1 MEETGQE
8 VVQQLVAVVSAWGLR
23 VIGGIVLLIVGR
35 IVAGTVRNVVRR
47 RMERAGADAA
57 LIPFLSGIVYYLLLG
72 AVIIAVLGLFGIQ
85 TASLIAVLG
94 AAGLA
99 VGLALQG
106 TLSHFASGV
115 MLLVFRPFRPGDYV
129 EGGGTAGSVQDIGL
143 FSTTLHTPDNVK
155 VIVPN
160 STIWG
165 DVIKN
170 YSANDTRRNDLVV
183 GISYADDIP
192 KALEVIQRVLS
203 DDPRVLAD
211 PEPIVAVGG
220 LGDSSVDLVVRPW
233 CTKEDYWG
241 LRFDLHQRL
250 KAELEGADC
259 SIPFPQRD
267 VHVHEAA
274 RAGAAS

>member
-267 VHVHEAA
+267 VHVHEPA

>member
-1 MEETGQE
+1 MRMEATSEE
-8 VVQQLVAVVSAWGLR
+8 ILQQLLTLLSAWGLR
-23 VIGGIVLLIVGR
+23 VVGGLVLLVVGR
-35 IVAGTVRNVVRR
+35 MAAGAVRGLVQRR
-47 RMERAGADAA
+47 LEASNADAA
-57 LIPFLSGIVYYLLLG
+57 LVPFLSGIVYYLLLG
-72 AVIIAVLGLFGIQ
+72 AVLIAVLGLFGIQ

-129 EGGGTAGSVQDIGL
+129 EGGSTAGTVQQIGL

-160 STIWG
+160 SGIWG

-183 GISYADDIP
+183 GISYDDDVP
-192 KALEVIQRVLS
+192 KAVETVRRVLS
-203 DDPRVLAD
+203 ADDRVLAD
-211 PEPIVAVGG
+211 PEPVVAVGG

-233 CTKEDYWG
+233 CRKEDYWA
-241 LRFDLHQRL
+241 LRFDLLARL
-250 KAELEGADC
+250 KVELEAAGC
-259 SIPFPQRD
+259 SIPYPQRD
-267 VHVHEAA
+267 VHLHGE
-274 RAGAAS
+274 AGA